1 MALLVY
7 VALLL
12 LYIIIRNSVSYS
24 KRNHIGKSGL
34 RYSTNQQRQMFEMSE
49 VSDHMMQ
56 TGGLL
61 VSSISLMAVVN
72 TKDANMS

>member
-1 MALLVY
+1 
-7 VALLL
+7 
-12 LYIIIRNSVSYS
+12 
-24 KRNHIGKSGL
+24 
-34 RYSTNQQRQMFEMSE
+34 MFEMSE

-72 TKDANMS
+72 TKDANMSWLIEYTLEKEKKYWIN

>member
-1 MALLVY
+1 
-7 VALLL
+7 
-12 LYIIIRNSVSYS
+12 
-24 KRNHIGKSGL
+24 
-34 RYSTNQQRQMFEMSE
+34 MFEMSE

-72 TKDANMS
+72 TKDANMSWLIEYTLEKEKKIELINLLAEVMKSCTVCLGHSCS